1 MPHRLH
7 YAFAGSLLLIFSSL
21 PTALAQ
27 DNSDVWAKKK
37 SAWVLLS
44 PAERT
49 EAQDFSEDYKS
60 YLNVARSASTSTRE
74 VIKRAQAGGF
84 VEFTKREQVKPGARL
99 LIPNRDRSLILAVIG
114 SDPITDGSHVVGTHH
129 DSPHIELKGRPI

>member
-7 YAFAGSLLLIFSSL
+7 YAFAGCLLFIFSVP

-27 DNSDVWAKKK
+27 DTGDAWAKKK

-49 EAQDFSEDYKS
+49 QAQDFSEDYKS
-60 YLNVARSASTSTRE
+60 YLNVARSASASTRE
-74 VIKRAQAGGF
+74 VIKRAQADGF
-84 VEFTKREQVKPGARL
+84 VTRRADVLRRADVTRRAGAPPGTA
-99 LIPNRDRSLILAVIG
+99 
-114 SDPITDGSHVVGTHH
+114 
-129 DSPHIELKGRPI
+129 SP